1 MPSAIT
7 IDDSDVLLA
16 IDLQAD
22 FMPGGALAVDEGD
35 LWFEIHL
42 SPPADQPGVLA
53 AASPLLAVRAPNDA
67 RSCEGIADRSIA
79 PREAQLIAGL
89 SLSFHQAEFFELGV
103 CEEALFLL
111 SAV

>member
-1 MPSAIT
+1 MTKTTAAEILANPATRRRQVTMT
-7 IDDSDVLLA
+7 IS
-16 IDLQAD
+16 
-22 FMPGGALAVDEGD
+22 F
-35 LWFEIHL
+35 
-42 SPPADQPGVLA
+42 PPDQPGVLA

-79 PREAQLIAGL
+79 PREAPLIAGL

-103 CEEALFLL
+103 CEGALFLL